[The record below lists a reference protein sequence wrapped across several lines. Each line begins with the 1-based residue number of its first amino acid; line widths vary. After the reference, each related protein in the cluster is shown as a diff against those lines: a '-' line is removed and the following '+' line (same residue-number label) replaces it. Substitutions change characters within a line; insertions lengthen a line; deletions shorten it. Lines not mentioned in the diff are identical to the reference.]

1 MNQKSDKGRA
11 REAKGSVQE
20 AIGKLIG
27 DVLVAQQ
34 GASESEAGARDI
46 DAAGGEARA
55 KPGAKSNA
63 AHAKVSPKSKSAARP
78 KPGSATQD
86 VGRKDGKD

>member
-46 DAAGGEARA
+46 DAAGGEVR
-55 KPGAKSNA
+55 AKSNA

>member
-34 GASESEAGARDI
+34 GASESEAGAREI
-46 DAAGGEARA
+46 DAAGAGES
-55 KPGAKSNA
+55 AKSGSKSTA
-63 AHAKVSPKSKSAARP
+63 PRTQVSPKSRSAAP
-78 KPGSATQD
+78 AKPSSVT
-86 VGRKDGKD
+86 KDGGHKDGED